1 MKALRSIKTTFA
13 TLATLASFT
22 LTATALV
29 AAPALAADDLQDIL
43 GRAVVRIGA
52 VSAPP
57 WYQKDLHTNA
67 WTGLVPDLA
76 QAIFQ
81 PSGIAIEY
89 VDTQWGTAAA
99 GLQADRFDLLGG
111 FNKTP
116 ERAQAVDFTR
126 PIGAHKM
133 GVLTLEDDLSRYRT
147 WDSLNDPA
155 IRLAAIDG
163 SAAATLLQPTLT
175 RTQWVIVPNS
185 EAMQLEVES
194 GRANAFLTNDIQ
206 MALYIER
213 RGRGH
218 AVFPQPV
225 QSQPTHIGLAKNR
238 EALRHWLDKRL
249 EALDEDGTL
258 DRIWAKYVPA
268 PK

>member
-1 MKALRSIKTTFA
+1 MKALPLIKTS
-13 TLATLASFT
+13 LAVF
-22 LTATALV
+22 ALV
-29 AAPALAADDLQDIL
+29 GAALGATQTLAADSLQAIL
-43 GRAVVRIGA
+43 ARDVVRIGA

-57 WYQKDLHTNA
+57 WYQKDLRTNE

-76 QAIFQ
+76 QAIFT

-116 ERAQAVDFTR
+116 ERAKAVDFTR

-133 GVLTLEDDLSRYRT
+133 GVLTLEEDLTRYRT
-147 WDSLNDPA
+147 WDDINDPA

-163 SAAATLLQPTLT
+163 SAAVTLLQPKLT

-185 EAMQLEVES
+185 EALQLEVES
-194 GRANAFLTNDIQ
+194 GRANALLTNDIQ

-218 AVFPQPV
+218 AVFPEPIQA
-225 QSQPTHIGLAKNR
+225 QATNIGLAKDR
-238 EALRHWLDKRL
+238 ETLRNWLDNRL
-249 EALDEDGTL
+249 EALDKDGTL

-268 PK
+268 AK